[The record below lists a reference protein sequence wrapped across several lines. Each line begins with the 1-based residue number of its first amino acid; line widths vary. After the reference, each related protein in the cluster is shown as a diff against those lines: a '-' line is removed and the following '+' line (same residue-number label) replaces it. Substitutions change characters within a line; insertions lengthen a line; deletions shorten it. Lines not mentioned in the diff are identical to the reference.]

1 MLKWE
6 DTLEINTAQV
16 MNFKIF
22 KLNLRNVLVDCILSN
37 TWSQW
42 SPCSVTCGNGT
53 QERQKIVLEKKRN
66 EGTCRK
72 RPQMK
77 ICVKKGCPVVSGEKK
92 HKNCLDC
99 DTKESDGQEYVI
111 AAVTVPV
118 LAVVCIIIAVSLYL
132 IRARTQFSTAETDMQ
147 PQSREHSADD
157 RGEEEND
164 DGEYDYLFQQT
175 DDWDYY
181 IVVSYIHVSY
191 QMYLIPV

>member
-1 MLKWE
+1 M
-6 DTLEINTAQV
+6 
-16 MNFKIF
+16 
-22 KLNLRNVLVDCILSN
+22 
-37 TWSQW
+37 
-42 SPCSVTCGNGT
+42 TCGNGT
-53 QERQKIVLEKKRN
+53 QDRQKIVLEKKRN

-77 ICVKKGCPVVSGEKK
+77 ICVNEGCPVVSGDKK
-92 HKNCLDC
+92 QNNCLDC
-99 DTKESDGQEYVI
+99 DTKESDGQESVI

-118 LAVVCIIIAVSLYL
+118 LAVMCIIIAVSLYL
-132 IRARTQFSTAETDMQ
+132 IRARAQFNTAETDMQ

>member
-1 MLKWE
+1 MVAKTCLKYSFKSKGRQQCP
-6 DTLEINTAQV
+6 LLLLLYLALCFEIT
-16 MNFKIF
+16 
-22 KLNLRNVLVDCILSN
+22 
-37 TWSQW
+37 
-42 SPCSVTCGNGT
+42 PY
-53 QERQKIVLEKKRN
+53 
-66 EGTCRK
+66 
-72 RPQMK
+72 
-77 ICVKKGCPVVSGEKK
+77 CPVVSGDKK

-99 DTKESDGQEYVI
+99 DTKESDGQESVI

-118 LAVVCIIIAVSLYL
+118 LAVMCIIIAVSLYL
-132 IRARTQFSTAETDMQ
+132 IRARAQFNTAETDMQ

-191 QMYLIPV
+191 RMYLIPV